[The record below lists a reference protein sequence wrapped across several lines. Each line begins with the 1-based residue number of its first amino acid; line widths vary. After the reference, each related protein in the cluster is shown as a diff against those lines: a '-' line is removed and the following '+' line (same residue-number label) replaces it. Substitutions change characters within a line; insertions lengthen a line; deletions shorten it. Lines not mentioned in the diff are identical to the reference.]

1 MDTKV
6 ADRLHGALI
15 NGRYRIHSRVAS
27 GGMATVYTA
36 ADERLGRTVAL
47 KIIHPAHAQDPNFLD
62 RFTDE
67 AKTIARLTHPNVV
80 AVYDQGVHDGLP
92 YLVMEYV
99 RGRTLR
105 ALLSERRRLGVQESL
120 AVLEQVLAAVGAAHR
135 AGLVHRDVKP
145 ENVLVAEAPS
155 GGSLV
160 DAVVKVADFGLA
172 RAVEASA
179 EDPGGQLMATVAYV
193 APELVRDNKADPRS
207 DVYAAGIVLFEM
219 LTGRVPYDGDKPVEI
234 AWRHVDQDVPP
245 PSKFVAGL
253 PAALDDLVARATRR
267 DPAGRPTDA
276 GALLAE
282 LQAARE
288 DILSAA
294 AGARAAAA
302 PTVAVPVS
310 PSSAPTAQ
318 VSMVPQQRPSWA
330 RLPEAQAT
338 RVGGRRRDDDWYE
351 AEPDDSGLR
360 GRYRRLVSTVQGRRA
375 VAAVLVVLGLLVA
388 VGGWWFG
395 AGRYTSTPSLLH
407 LPQAQASAIASQHGF
422 KVRTDGGRFEEKIA
436 KGTVV
441 GQSPGGEQRI
451 LRGGTITLTLSL
463 GPERYSVPDESGR
476 AYDDAA
482 GDLVSKKLVPKR
494 VDIYDDAMPAGN
506 VLSTDP
512 APGTVVP
519 PNTEVQVKV
528 SKGKA
533 PITVPNVIGQD
544 GNAAQQQLK
553 SLGLNVAFQQQQSD
567 KPANQ
572 VINQSIPDG
581 AGVEKGATII
591 LTISTGPPM
600 VAVPDVSNKGYNYD
614 QAAQLLQQAGLVA
627 NKAFEFPGGT
637 VKQQNPGAGTQVP
650 PGTQVQLW
658 VLP

>member
-1 MDTKV
+1 
-6 ADRLHGALI
+6 
-15 NGRYRIHSRVAS
+15 
-27 GGMATVYTA
+27 
-36 ADERLGRTVAL
+36 
-47 KIIHPAHAQDPNFLD
+47 
-62 RFTDE
+62 
-67 AKTIARLTHPNVV
+67 
-80 AVYDQGVHDGLP
+80 
-92 YLVMEYV
+92 
-99 RGRTLR
+99 
-105 ALLSERRRLGVQESL
+105 
-120 AVLEQVLAAVGAAHR
+120 
-135 AGLVHRDVKP
+135 
-145 ENVLVAEAPS
+145 
-155 GGSLV
+155 
-160 DAVVKVADFGLA
+160 
-172 RAVEASA
+172 
-179 EDPGGQLMATVAYV
+179 
-193 APELVRDNKADPRS
+193 
-207 DVYAAGIVLFEM
+207 M

-253 PAALDDLVARATRR
+253 PVALDDLVARATRR

-282 LQAARE
+282 VQAARD

-310 PSSAPTAQ
+310 PSSAPTSQ
-318 VSMVPQQRPSWA
+318 VTTVPQQRPSWA
-330 RLPEAQAT
+330 RLPEAPGPRADT
-338 RVGGRRRDDDWYE
+338 GWRHDDDWYQ
-351 AEPDDSGLR
+351 PDGSMR

-375 VAAVLVVLGLLVA
+375 VAAALVVLGLLVA
-388 VGGWWFG
+388 IGGWWFG
-395 AGRYTSTPSLLH
+395 AGRYTSAPSLLH
-407 LPQAQASAIASQHGF
+407 LPQAQAVAIAGQHGF
-422 KVRTDGGRFEEKIA
+422 KVSTDTGRYEEKIA

-463 GPERYSVPDESGR
+463 GPERYTVADESGR

-482 GDLVSKKLVPKR
+482 ADLSSKKLIPKR
-494 VDIYDDAMPAGN
+494 VDTYDDAMPAGN
-506 VLSTDP
+506 VLNTDP
-512 APGTVVP
+512 PPGTVVP
-519 PNTEVQVKV
+519 PGTEIQVRV

-591 LTISTGPPM
+591 LTISSGPPM
-600 VAVPDVSNKGYNYD
+600 VAVPDVSNKGYTFD
-614 QAAQLLQQAGLVA
+614 QANQILQQAGLAGVQA
-627 NKAFEFPGGT
+627 PNSVPGGQ
-637 VKQQNPGAGTQVP
+637 VRFQNPGAGTQVP
-650 PGTQVQLW
+650 GGTQVQLW

>member
-1 MDTKV
+1 MDDTL
-6 ADRLHGALI
+6 ADPLAGRLLD
-15 NGRYRIHSRVAS
+15 GRYRILSRVAS

-36 ADERLGRTVAL
+36 TDERLGRTVAL

-80 AVYDQGVHDGLP
+80 AVYDQGAYEGLP

-99 RGRTLR
+99 RGSTLR

-120 AVLEQVLAAVGAAHR
+120 AILEQVLAAVGAAHR

-145 ENVLVAEAPS
+145 ENVLVAEAPN

-207 DVYAAGIVLFEM
+207 DVYATGIVLFEM

-245 PSKFVAGL
+245 PSKYVAGL
-253 PAALDDLVARATRR
+253 PVALDDLVARATRR

-288 DILSAA
+288 DILTAA

-310 PSSAPTAQ
+310 PSAAPTTQ
-318 VSMVPQQRPSWA
+318 VATLPQQRPSWA
-330 RLPEAQAT
+330 RLPGAPAPRT
-338 RVGGRRRDDDWYE
+338 GGRRRDDDDDWY
-351 AEPDDSGLR
+351 PSDGGLR
-360 GRYRRLVSTVQGRRA
+360 GRYNRLVSTVLGRRA
-375 VAAVLVVLGLLVA
+375 VAAALVVLGLLVA
-388 VGGWWFG
+388 IGGWWFG
-395 AGRYTSTPSLLH
+395 AGRYTSTPSLLQ
-407 LPQAQASAIASQHGF
+407 LPQAQAVAIANQHGF
-422 KVRTDGGRFEEKIA
+422 KVRTDSGRYEEKIA

-441 GQSPGGEQRI
+441 GQAPGGEQRI

-463 GPERYSVPDESGR
+463 GPERYTVPDESGR

-482 GDLVSKKLVPKR
+482 ADLASKKLVPKR
-494 VDIYDDAMPAGN
+494 VDTYDDAMPAGN
-506 VLSTDP
+506 VLGTDP

-519 PNTEVQVKV
+519 PNTEIQVKV

-591 LTISTGPPM
+591 LTISSGPPM
-600 VAVPDVSNKGYNYD
+600 VAVPDLSNKGYSYD
-614 QAAQLLQQAGLVA
+614 QAVQILQQAGLTA
-627 NKAFEFPGGT
+627 TQAPGSLPGGQ
-637 VKQQNPGAGTQVP
+637 VRFQNPGAGTQVP
-650 PGTQVQLW
+650 SGSPVQLW